1 MHHTGIGFIE
11 VMKSVNTIYI
21 GDIRIIDFPSY
32 QYCLL
37 VNALKR
43 DVILFLPLDANW
55 SASSVYCL
63 FCDLFCLER
72 LINRIKSTP

>member
-21 GDIRIIDFPSY
+21 GEIRIIDFPSY

-43 DVILFLPLDANW
+43 DDHTISAIRRELECKFSLLFVL
-55 SASSVYCL
+55 
-63 FCDLFCLER
+63 
-72 LINRIKSTP
+72 